1 LAYEDLDKGFRAN
14 WGGNLIVILISLLV
28 ALVVWGVL
36 KLSLQYRY
44 VFHYNVELTAPMEG
58 HVFQSTSQDPLAV
71 RGASSGFY
79 LLRHKYFASRKGE
92 VLSFRAEPTALR
104 PVPGKEDAFYI
115 LTSQIKDRAAE
126 KLDGYLTID
135 EIVSDTLVFI
145 FPKAFQ
151 KKVPVCLKAD
161 LSFKPQYM
169 PLDRVSVKPDSI
181 LVNGQESIVKT
192 IDSVFTEKI
201 SARSLKRSIQGEADI
216 EPIAGVQ
223 MSETKIVYH
232 LSVGRYVG
240 RSMDLPV
247 EVRGQEEGSRMIL
260 VPSSVTIT
268 FKEQYGRKR
277 NLSPE
282 DFSAYVDYS
291 QAVSSSSGKAKV
303 LIDKSPAGVYEL
315 RVEPA
320 FLDRVVMLPEEGKG
334 PKPEN

>member
-1 LAYEDLDKGFRAN
+1 MAYEDLDKGFRTN

-71 RGASSGFY
+71 RGTSSGFY

-92 VLSFRAEPTALR
+92 VLSFLY
-104 PVPGKEDAFYI
+104 GH
-115 LTSQIKDRAAE
+115 AAE

-240 RSMDLPV
+240 RSMELPV